1 MPSHPVH
8 KISNRVLLMEIL
20 FISFLSMKNREK
32 EAVSPKLNIK
42 KVNSKLPDRLI
53 QIFRSNSKVSKPVK
67 KKLRPLRVLFLNQAL
82 KSNLPQSHH

>member
-1 MPSHPVH
+1 
-8 KISNRVLLMEIL
+8 MEIL
-20 FISFLSMKNREK
+20 FISFLSMKNRGK

-67 KKLRPLRVLFLNQAL
+67 KKAPTTQGAL
-82 KSNLPQSHH
+82 PKSGSKVKLT